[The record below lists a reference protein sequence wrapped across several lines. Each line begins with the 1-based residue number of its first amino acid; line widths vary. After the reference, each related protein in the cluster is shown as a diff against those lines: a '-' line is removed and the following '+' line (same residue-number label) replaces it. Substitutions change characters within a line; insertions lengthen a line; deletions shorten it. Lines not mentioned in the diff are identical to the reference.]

1 VTLLTSTKVIS
12 VGACKNMHMGSKQ

>member
-1 VTLLTSTKVIS
+1 VTLLTSTEVIS